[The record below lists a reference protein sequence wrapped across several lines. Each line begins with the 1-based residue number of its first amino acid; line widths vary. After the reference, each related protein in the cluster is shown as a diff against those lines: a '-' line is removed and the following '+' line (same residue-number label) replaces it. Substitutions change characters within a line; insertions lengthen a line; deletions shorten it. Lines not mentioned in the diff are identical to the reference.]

1 MIDAPGITVTRF
13 APSPSGELHL
23 GNARTAL
30 FNYLLAKRNGG
41 RFLLRIEDTDA
52 ERSRPEYTAQLQA
65 DLQWLGLPWD
75 GEIVAQSSRGEIYA
89 KALAQLEQAGRVY
102 PCYCTPLE
110 IEISR
115 KSQLAAGRPPRYAG
129 TCRNLDTRQRAAR
142 LAEGRKP
149 TLRFRVPDAG
159 RVDFTDL
166 VHGEQVF
173 ACADI
178 GDFIVQRAD
187 GSAAFFFSNVLDDAL
202 TGVTTVL
209 RGEDHLSN
217 TPRQLLLAAALGL
230 RAPIYGHLSLIT
242 SPDGS
247 PLSKRFGAKSLRQLR
262 ERGYLPI
269 ALSNHLFRLGHSSD
283 LHGLQPLEA
292 LASAFDTQHL
302 VRSPARFDPVQL
314 EVWQRD
320 AVHRLSPEAALEW
333 MRPHLPPSLA
343 PAAAREFV
351 TVVQGNVVLP
361 AEIEPWLAVLFGE
374 LPPADA
380 EGAALIG
387 AAGREFFL
395 AAAAAVRTHGT
406 DWRAITQ
413 TVRETTGRK
422 GPELFKPLRHAL
434 TGQGQG
440 PELAALLKL
449 MGAARAL
456 QRLERLAS

>member
-1 MIDAPGITVTRF
+1 MTDAPAMTVTRF

-30 FNYLLAKRNGG
+30 FNYLFAKRSGG
-41 RFLLRIEDTDA
+41 QFLLRIEDTDA
-52 ERSRPEYTAQLQA
+52 ERSKPEYTAQLKA

-75 GEIVAQSSRGEIYA
+75 GEIVEQSRRGEVYA
-89 KALAQLEQAGRVY
+89 KAFAQLEQAGRVY

-115 KSQLAAGRPPRYAG
+115 KSQLAASRPPRYAG
-129 TCRNLDTRQRAAR
+129 TCRNFDVHQRAAR

-149 TLRFRVPDAG
+149 TLRFRVPDEG
-159 RVDFTDL
+159 RVEFTDL
-166 VHGEQVF
+166 VHAEQVF

-187 GSAAFFFSNVLDDAL
+187 GSAAFFFSNVIDDAL

-217 TPRQLLLAAALGL
+217 TPRQLLLAEALGL
-230 RAPIYGHLSLIT
+230 RAPTYGHLSLIT
-242 SPDGS
+242 SADGS

-262 ERGYLPI
+262 EGGYLPI
-269 ALSNHLFRLGHSSD
+269 ALNNHLFRLGHSSD

-292 LASAFDTQHL
+292 LAAAFDTQHL

-320 AVHRLSPEAALEW
+320 AVHRLTPEAALEW
-333 MRPHLPPSLA
+333 MRPHLPASLA
-343 PAAAREFV
+343 EAAAREFV
-351 TVVQGNVVLP
+351 AVIQANVVLP
-361 AEIEPWLAVLFGE
+361 AEIEPWLAVVFGE
-374 LPPADA
+374 LPPVDA
-380 EGAALIG
+380 EGTALIT
-387 AAGREFFL
+387 AAGHEFF
-395 AAAAAVRTHGT
+395 AAAATAVRTHGT
-406 DWRAITQ
+406 DWKAITHA
-413 TVRETTGRK
+413 VREATGRK
-422 GPELFKPLRHAL
+422 GPELFKPLRYAL
-434 TGQGQG
+434 TGQGHG
-440 PELAALLKL
+440 PELAPLLKL
-449 MGAARAL
+449 MGATRAL

>member
-1 MIDAPGITVTRF
+1 
-13 APSPSGELHL
+13 
-23 GNARTAL
+23 
-30 FNYLLAKRNGG
+30 
-41 RFLLRIEDTDA
+41 
-52 ERSRPEYTAQLQA
+52 
-65 DLQWLGLPWD
+65 
-75 GEIVAQSSRGEIYA
+75 
-89 KALAQLEQAGRVY
+89 VY

-129 TCRNLDTRQRAAR
+129 TCRNLDAHQRAAR

-159 RVDFTDL
+159 RVEFTDL
-166 VHGEQVF
+166 VHAEQVF

-187 GSAAFFFSNVLDDAL
+187 GSAAFFFSNVIDDAL

-217 TPRQLLLAAALGL
+217 TPRQLLLAEALGL
-230 RAPIYGHLSLIT
+230 RAPTYGHLSLIT
-242 SPDGS
+242 SADGS

-262 ERGYLPI
+262 ESGYLPI
-269 ALSNHLFRLGHSSD
+269 ALNNHLFRLGHSSD

-320 AVHRLSPEAALEW
+320 AVHRLTPEAALEW
-333 MRPHLPPSLA
+333 MQPHLPASLA
-343 PAAAREFV
+343 EAAAREFV
-351 TVVQGNVVLP
+351 AVIQANVVLP
-361 AEIEPWLAVLFGE
+361 AEIEPWLAVVFGE
-374 LPPADA
+374 LPPPDV
-380 EGAALIG
+380 EGAALIS
-387 AAGREFFL
+387 AAGPEFFA

-406 DWRAITQ
+406 DWKAITHA
-413 TVRETTGRK
+413 VREATGRK
-422 GPELFKPLRHAL
+422 GPELFKPLRYAL
-434 TGQGQG
+434 TGQGHG
-440 PELAALLKL
+440 PELAPLLKI
-449 MGAARAL
+449 MGAPRAL